1 MKNKRAF
8 IITLCVLVVMVAVI
22 VVNAIKSSELF
33 SQTVPPVSAS
43 SVAAVSQSQ
52 GSAAASSTPL
62 EKAVSG
68 VISDYCF
75 TVEKVSVSKEGKYI
89 VNIYKDS
96 IKGEKP
102 DTLLPDYSFLY
113 VTLTVENLREEERE
127 LSLGNQMLHVYPK
140 DETVIPYENFI
151 QIYETVGA
159 DVSADKRGDRTAY
172 HFNMV
177 PHQVSQVTLVY
188 AIEDK
193 DLQEDLYLYCL
204 PHGRPDEK
212 LNEDGLLEVSPV
224 PLLYLN
230 SFLQDSSS

>member
-1 MKNKRAF
+1 MKNKQTF

-22 VVNAIKSSELF
+22 IVNVIKSSELF

-68 VISDYCF
+68 VISDYRF

-89 VNIYKDS
+89 VDLIYES
-96 IKGEKP
+96 VKGEEP
-102 DTLLPDYSFLY
+102 DTLLPDYSFVY
-113 VTLTVENLREEERE
+113 ITLTVENLREEERE
-127 LSLGNQMLHVYPK
+127 LSLNNQSLRVYPK
-140 DETVIPYENFI
+140 GETVLSSENL
-151 QIYETVGA
+151 IYVSEMVGA
-159 DVSADKRGDRTAY
+159 DVSVDKREDRTAY
-172 HFNMV
+172 HFNML